1 MGCCVRPIV
10 FPFFQADISQP
21 VQIFINLHTHTRT
34 TQETHSR
41 ETSPQIDLSV
51 GLDATLSDLIIPMR
65 ERGGTPGQRI
75 GEVVEDCRIEL
86 GMPAPRAGTL
96 TRAKCSKLS
105 GRVWG
110 KNGLCYNVPELIGPA
125 DKAKDGNAVA
135 ARLTG
140 LMCNSTSADNKAGR
154 KVKSGDKEFTWRF
167 LISRHYNDNGMCKNK
182 KHKHKAPRKCVMLN
196 APVSATERAKY
207 GANQWVSVT
216 RLPRLLPR
224 LVCVQPHRYDDFSG
238 LCSYCLAGA
247 EPH

>member
-1 MGCCVRPIV
+1 MP
-10 FPFFQADISQP
+10 
-21 VQIFINLHTHTRT
+21 
-34 TQETHSR
+34 
-41 ETSPQIDLSV
+41 
-51 GLDATLSDLIIPMR
+51 
-65 ERGGTPGQRI
+65 ERGGNTKQRI
-75 GEVVEDCRIEL
+75 GETVEDCRIEL

-125 DKAKDGNAVA
+125 DKIRDGNAVA
-135 ARLTG
+135 GRLHNI
-140 LMCNSTSADNKAGR
+140 MDASTSADNKHGR

-196 APVSATERAKY
+196 PPVSATERATFN
-207 GANQWVSVT
+207 ANQWVSVC

-224 LVCVQPHRYDDFSG
+224 LVCVQ
-238 LCSYCLAGA
+238 
-247 EPH
+247 